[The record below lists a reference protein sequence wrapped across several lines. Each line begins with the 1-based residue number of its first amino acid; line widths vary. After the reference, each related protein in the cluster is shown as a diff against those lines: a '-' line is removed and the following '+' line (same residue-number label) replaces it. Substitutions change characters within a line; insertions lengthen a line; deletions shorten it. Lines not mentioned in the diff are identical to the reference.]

1 MRRRI
6 GYTAAVLLAAASA
19 AASAQDG
26 RRAQR
31 SAEPGYW
38 VGLSYGYL
46 DGTTIGDGAT
56 HTVWE
61 FGYTSQIR
69 ATLEKTIQRGVSV
82 GASAGFATSPLT
94 YLNSDLTS
102 PCGGTAC
109 SARAD
114 ITQWLGFLHV
124 GGSGSGFHGGYT
136 IEAGVTQFSHFRDR
150 ASGAALPPSSATSDF
165 TFGFGG
171 GLGYGFSQIADVYLA
186 EQLDFVIHP
195 QGDNPQSNAPRFTTF
210 RVGFRMGF

>member
-1 MRRRI
+1 MRKRI
-6 GYTAAVLLAAASA
+6 GYSTLVLLASL
-19 AASAQDG
+19 SSSVGAQIG
-26 RRAQR
+26 RRAPQ

-46 DGTTIGDGAT
+46 DGTTIGDNAT
-56 HTVWE
+56 KTVWD

-69 ATLEKTIQRGVSV
+69 ATFEKTIQRGVTV
-82 GASAGFATSPLT
+82 GASAGFATAPLVYT
-94 YLNSDLTS
+94 NADFTS

-114 ITQWLGFLHV
+114 ITQWLGFLH
-124 GGSGSGFHGGYT
+124 GGGGPAFHGEYNV
-136 IEAGVTQFSHFRDR
+136 EAGVTQFSHFRDH
-150 ASGAALPPSSATSDF
+150 ASGAALPPAKATNDF

-171 GLGYGFSQIADVYLA
+171 GFGYTFTPITEGYIS
-186 EQLDFVIHP
+186 EQFQFVVHP
-195 QGDNPQSNAPRFTTF
+195 QGDNPQNSAPRFLTF